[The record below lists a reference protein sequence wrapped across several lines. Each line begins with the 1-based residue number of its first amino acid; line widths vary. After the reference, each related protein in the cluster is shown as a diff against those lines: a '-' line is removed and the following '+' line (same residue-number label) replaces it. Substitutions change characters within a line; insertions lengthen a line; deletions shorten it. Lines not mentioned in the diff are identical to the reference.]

1 MYVEPLE
8 LFNVELGG
16 LKSTILHLF
25 RSPNISLPLDLSIL
39 LQTSSNHTL
48 KELYVVRLFALEIK
62 FLKNK
67 LVLNSLFGGLD
78 FLSTKFLYVSSSFIS
93 GNNNSRHLSKIRR
106 HFCSNV
112 FLILVRI
119 FADSSLDFP
128 L

>member
-25 RSPNISLPLDLSIL
+25 RSPNISLPLDISIL

-93 GNNNSRHLSKIRR
+93 GNNFLLLLIIDVSSNRIYYTLSE
-106 HFCSNV
+106 NV
-112 FLILVRI
+112 PLILKLPI
-119 FADSSLDFP
+119 F
-128 L
+128 